1 MTYKVKS
8 MSLDKQREELSRL
21 ALEQSIKLVRQE
33 NLSLRKIRQLEVLL
47 KIIFDQTAIS
57 NFILRDQIK
66 NQSAWVVQMH
76 IPSASESIKNSTD
89 SHAE

>member
-21 ALEQSIKLVRQE
+21 ALEQSIKLVRQD

-66 NQSAWVVQMH
+66 NQSAWVGQMH
-76 IPSASESIKNSTD
+76 IPSASKSIKNSTD